1 MHASGDL
8 LSRLLAHWRSDR
20 AVTARFALS
29 APWALRSD
37 GVEGALIR
45 MATDTSYWIAIGQD
59 APQRIEAGDILML
72 PHGDAHTISSAPGLP
87 ARPFQPLI
95 AAHQVGAHGE
105 RPIVFS
111 PGGDGPVTG
120 MFSLHL
126 WMPDSGPGTL
136 VDTLPRLIVIRQR
149 ETPVTAALAQT
160 MASLVDQSL
169 LQPPGW
175 QLATAR
181 MADLLLVHILGEHL
195 RASAERRAGM
205 LRGMADQG
213 IARAMLAIHDHPER
227 PWTVA
232 LLASAC
238 YLSRTVFSERFR
250 QLVGMTP
257 MQYLTSYRMAVA
269 AEKLK
274 DPALTLDAVA
284 AAVGYESDK
293 AFARAFQRW
302 NGMTPAAYARR
313 R

>member
-20 AVTARFALS
+20 AVTARFTLS

-45 MATDTSYWIAIGQD
+45 MATGTPYWIAVGQD
-59 APQRIEAGDILML
+59 EPQRIEAGDILML
-72 PHGDAHTISSAPGLP
+72 PHGDTHTISSTPGLP

-111 PGGDGPVTG
+111 HGGDGAVTG

-126 WMPDSGPGTL
+126 WMPESGVGTL
-136 VDTLPRLIVIRQR
+136 VDTLPRLIVIRR
-149 ETPVTAALAQT
+149 SEAPMTAALAQT
-160 MASLVDQSL
+160 MESLVDQSL

-181 MADLLLVHILGEHL
+181 MADLLLAHILGEHL
-195 RASAERRAGM
+195 RASAERGAGM

-213 IARAMLAIHDHPER
+213 IARAMLAIHDHPGR

-232 LLASAC
+232 TLASAC
-238 YLSRTVFSERFR
+238 HLSRTVFSERFR
-250 QLVGMTP
+250 HLVGMTP
-257 MQYLTSYRMAVA
+257 MQYLASYRMAVA

-274 DPALTLDAVA
+274 DPALTLDDIAAV
-284 AAVGYESDK
+284 VGYESDK
-293 AFARAFQRW
+293 AFARAFRRW